1 MAASSRR
8 HPSLDDCLGLNWSRW
23 ADMVDVSPPDAA
35 SNAEDNSH
43 CGRNPSDI
51 MTLRKEDMHIYG
63 HCPASDDFYLVMCS
77 HCGQVVKPGAF
88 EKHCER
94 RHGPLTKMLGQ
105 PSTLSPLQRPLPG
118 HPPSNLFH
126 PRERQKDGSLH
137 EDGAPSSAALPVHP
151 HRPSKAKREAA
162 SLPSVVKSSR
172 ENLPIPQNS
181 LPMPRSRVPPCH
193 SGPLPSGLCSSSAS
207 TSERPSEQKSTAGQ
221 TSEPRAPL
229 RGTRT
234 YSRTYKNVAKKERD
248 LNKNCKILDPER
260 KMLSSRELICNANTT
275 QQKAQGRT
283 KTSEQL
289 SVEQRGRIPCAGRDM
304 EPLLVKLKDKEQHS
318 EAFEEKLTQGSRHNL
333 GSNCHILGSKD
344 TEEDFPEE
352 EGDRT
357 LEEEVQPPYALNQ
370 SLLSSE
376 GSEDDEQE
384 EATELPELP
393 TSPCH
398 PKPLGHCTFGCRT
411 LGRSILTF
419 DRRLHHLRF
428 ALNTMLEHH
437 VSTHMWKKMP
447 QVSPGLRSCRVTP
460 AAVRASGKPFQSTGS
475 NSLDSTS
482 IGQLEN
488 KSAQHNSQSTKPPSS
503 TSPASLGPGRRS
515 NPVGQ
520 QSKVQQKEVMPM
532 QDASAAQKVTRL
544 PQSNKEKSSRNVRDP
559 PLHEKGQPRSPSC
572 KGPASGNFSQGK
584 KPCHPLPLQPSE
596 RHLSALEKRS
606 ALPAKTDRPPR
617 GRGRASGIQQ
627 KAVGFDCNGR
637 GQKRKGSNESPP
649 SSVSKTSKCKRLSSP
664 SRSSLLAWKGEN
676 IGDSLAWGMDKT
688 STS

>member
-8 HPSLDDCLGLNWSRW
+8 HPNLDDCLGLNWSRW
-23 ADMVDVSPPDAA
+23 ADMVDVSPPDAG

-94 RHGPLTKMLGQ
+94 RHG
-105 PSTLSPLQRPLPG
+105 
-118 HPPSNLFH
+118 
-126 PRERQKDGSLH
+126 ERQKDGGLH

-151 HRPSKAKREAA
+151 LRPSKAKREAA
-162 SLPSVVKSSR
+162 SLPSVLKSSR

-193 SGPLPSGLCSSSAS
+193 SGPLPPGLCSSSGS
-207 TSERPSEQKSTAGQ
+207 TERPSEQKSTAGQ
-221 TSEPRAPL
+221 TTQPRTPL

-260 KMLSSRELICNANTT
+260 KMLSTRELICNANTT
-275 QQKAQGRT
+275 QPKAQGRT
-283 KTSEQL
+283 KTSDQL
-289 SVEQRGRIPCAGRDM
+289 SVEQRERIPCAGRDM

-357 LEEEVQPPYALNQ
+357 VEEEVQPPYALNQ

-384 EATELPELP
+384 EAKELPELP
-393 TSPCH
+393 ASPCH

-460 AAVRASGKPFQSTGS
+460 PAVRATGKPFQSTGS

-482 IGQLEN
+482 IGQMEN
-488 KSAQHNSQSTKPPSS
+488 KTTQHNSQSTKPPSS

-532 QDASAAQKVTRL
+532 QDASATQKATRL

-584 KPCHPLPLQPSE
+584 KPCPPLPLQPSE

-676 IGDSLAWGMDKT
+676 IGDGLAWGLDKT
-688 STS
+688 SNS

>member
-8 HPSLDDCLGLNWSRW
+8 HPNLDDCVGLNWSRW
-23 ADMVDVSPPDAA
+23 ADMVDVSPPDAG
-35 SNAEDNSH
+35 SNAEDNGN
-43 CGRNPSDI
+43 CGRNPSET

-63 HCPASDDFYLVMCS
+63 RCPAHDDFYLVVCS

-118 HPPSNLFH
+118 QPPSNLFH
-126 PRERQKDGSLH
+126 PREKQKDGSLH

-151 HRPSKAKREAA
+151 HRPSKAQREAA
-162 SLPSVVKSSR
+162 SLPSVVKSS
-172 ENLPIPQNS
+172 LPQHS

-193 SGPLPSGLCSSSAS
+193 SGPLPPGLCSSSTS
-207 TSERPSEQKSTAGQ
+207 NSERPSEQKSTAGQ
-221 TSEPRAPL
+221 TSESHTPL

-234 YSRTYKNVAKKERD
+234 YSRIYKNVDKKERD
-248 LNKNCKILDPER
+248 LNKHCKILDPER

-275 QQKAQGRT
+275 PQQQKAQGRT
-283 KTSEQL
+283 KVSDQL
-289 SVEQRGRIPCAGRDM
+289 SVEQRERIPSAGRDM
-304 EPLLVKLKDKEQHS
+304 APLLVKLKDKEQHS

-357 LEEEVQPPYALNQ
+357 VEVEPPYALNQ

-384 EATELPELP
+384 EATDLPA
-393 TSPCH
+393 SPCH
-398 PKPLGHCTFGCRT
+398 PKPLGLCTFGCRT

-447 QVSPGLRSCRVTP
+447 QVSPDLRSCHVTP
-460 AAVRASGKPFQSTGS
+460 PAVRATGKPFQSTGS
-475 NSLDSTS
+475 FSLDSTS

-488 KSAQHNSQSTKPPSS
+488 KTTQHNSQGTKPPSS
-503 TSPASLGPGRRS
+503 ASSVSLGPGRWS

-520 QSKVQQKEVMPM
+520 QSKVQQKEVVLM
-532 QDASAAQKVTRL
+532 QDAATRL
-544 PQSNKEKSSRNVRDP
+544 PQSNKEKSARNVRDP

-572 KGPASGNFSQGK
+572 KGPASSNFSQGK
-584 KPCHPLPLQPSE
+584 KPCPPLPLQPSE

-606 ALPAKTDRPPR
+606 ALPAKTDRSPR
-617 GRGRASGIQQ
+617 GRGRTSGIQQ

-676 IGDSLAWGMDKT
+676 IGDVLAWGLDKT
-688 STS
+688 SNS